1 MREAV
6 GQLGLALALLSAVPA
21 IADTPQVK
29 VSSPQ
34 AVKGVGSVVIGAF
47 NVGFIFE
54 SVDNT
59 KKTGGMIGAFGG
71 ATRAKSVLA
80 GVTPEMMQ
88 AIADAAYAD
97 FTARL
102 QASGFTVA
110 PASGLFTSLDF
121 GRVKPLAAPYEASV
135 QLDKRSTGKATFL
148 KPAAVPA
155 MFMLPGDLTASGFS
169 GMGVTMA
176 AGTNQYAVSQYA
188 KSSGQTIVDVTY
200 LVDFSDVR
208 RPGAFSMAGVQVNS
222 GMSVTGG
229 FSRVTVVTPS
239 GKSATVTLNDP
250 AAVEGDFADKADTT
264 KDKGLQSA
272 MNIAGGVAAAFGA
285 GTFQFGKSRTYTF
298 TAKPAY
304 VDGAVKATML
314 ANERIVTQLAALR

>member
-1 MREAV
+1 MRISLGHA
-6 GQLGLALALLSAVPA
+6 GLALAVTLAQPA
-21 IADTPQVK
+21 IAAESLVK

-34 AVKGVGSVVIGAF
+34 AVKGTGSVVIGAF

-80 GVTPEMMQ
+80 GVTPAMMQ
-88 AIADAAYAD
+88 AITDAAYAD

-110 PASGLFTSLDF
+110 PADGLFSTPDF
-121 GRVKPLAAPYEASV
+121 TRVKPLAAPYDASV
-135 QLDKRSTGKATFL
+135 QLDKHSTGKATFL
-148 KPAAVPA
+148 KPAAVPT

-176 AGTNQYAVSQYA
+176 AGTNQYVVSQYA

-222 GMSVTGG
+222 GMSVTSD
-229 FSRVTVVTPS
+229 FSRVTLIAPS

-264 KDKGLQSA
+264 KDKAVQSA

-285 GTFQFGKSRTYTF
+285 GTFQFGKSRTFTF
-298 TAKPAY
+298 TAKAAY
-304 VDGAVKATML
+304 VEGAVKAAAL
-314 ANERIVTQLAALR
+314 ANDRIVTQLAVLR

>member
-1 MREAV
+1 MRISLGHA
-6 GQLGLALALLSAVPA
+6 GLALAVTLAQPA
-21 IADTPQVK
+21 IAAESLVK

-34 AVKGVGSVVIGAF
+34 VVKGVGSVIIGAF

-80 GVTPEMMQ
+80 GVTPAMMQ
-88 AIADAAYAD
+88 AITDAAYAD

-110 PASGLFTSLDF
+110 PADGLFSTPDF
-121 GRVKPLAAPYEASV
+121 TRVKPLAAPYDASV
-135 QLDKRSTGKATFL
+135 QLDKHSTGKATFL
-148 KPAAVPA
+148 KPAAVST

-176 AGTNQYAVSQYA
+176 AGTNQYVVSQYA

-222 GMSVTGG
+222 GMSVTSD
-229 FSRVTVVTPS
+229 FSRVTLIAPS

-264 KDKGLQSA
+264 KDKAVQSA
-272 MNIAGGVAAAFGA
+272 MNIACGVAAAFGA
-285 GTFQFGKSRTYTF
+285 GTFQFGKSRTFTF

-304 VDGAVKATML
+304 VEGAVKAAAL
-314 ANERIVTQLAALR
+314 ANDRIVTQLAALR

>member
-1 MREAV
+1 MRITL
-6 GQLGLALALLSAVPA
+6 GQSGLALALILATPA
-21 IADTPQVK
+21 MADAPLVK

-188 KSSGQTIVDVTY
+188 KSSGQTVVDVTY
-200 LVDFSDVR
+200 LVDFSNVR

-222 GMSVTGG
+222 GMSVTSG
-229 FSRVTVVTPS
+229 FSRVTLIAPS
-239 GKSATVTLNDP
+239 GKSAIVTLNDP

-272 MNIAGGVAAAFGA
+272 LNVAGGVAAAFGA
-285 GTFQFGKSRTYTF
+285 GTFQFGKSRTFTF
-298 TAKPAY
+298 TAKAAY
-304 VDGAVKATML
+304 VDGAVKATTL

>member
-1 MREAV
+1 MRILG
-6 GQLGLALALLSAVPA
+6 GQLGLALALILAAPA
-21 IADTPQVK
+21 TAEAPQVK

-34 AVKGVGSVVIGAF
+34 AIKGVGSVVIGAF
-47 NVGFIFE
+47 NVGFIFQ

-71 ATRAKSVLA
+71 ATQARSVLA

-88 AIADAAYAD
+88 AIVDAAYAD
-97 FTARL
+97 FKARL
-102 QASGFTVA
+102 QAGGFTVA
-110 PASGLFTSLDF
+110 AADGLFGGPDF
-121 GRVKPLAAPYEASV
+121 ARVKPLAAPYEAGV

-155 MFMLPGDLTASGFS
+155 MFMLPGDITASGFS
-169 GMGVTMA
+169 GMGVTMS
-176 AGTNQYAVSQYA
+176 AGTNEYAVSQYA
-188 KSSGQTIVDVTY
+188 KSSGQTVIDVTY

-222 GMSVTGG
+222 GMSVAGG

-264 KDKGLQSA
+264 KDKAMQSA
-272 MNIAGGVAAAFGA
+272 LNVAGGVAAAFGA

-304 VDGAVKATML
+304 VDGAVKATTL
-314 ANERIVTQLAALR
+314 ANDRIVTQLALLR